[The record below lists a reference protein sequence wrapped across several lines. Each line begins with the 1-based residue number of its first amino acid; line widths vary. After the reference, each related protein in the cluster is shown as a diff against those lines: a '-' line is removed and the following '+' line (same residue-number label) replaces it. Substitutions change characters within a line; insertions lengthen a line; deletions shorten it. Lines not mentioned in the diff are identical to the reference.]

1 MSSMLTSEPF
11 HLARVPSS
19 TGVVHALRADKAV
32 DRTSSPRGQA
42 GAFIMDQTVIG
53 DFGSEGQA
61 RDAEYQLRS
70 AGFTDV
76 DLHSKESITT
86 SEASYGEGSIVGF
99 FRRLFGSETHP
110 DLSEYSTSLESGR
123 WIVVAHADSDD
134 EADRIRVIMESC
146 GASGFEGDERSQARR
161 AQASHTDKLQSS
173 SSQRSAKATEKIPV
187 VEEQLQVGKRV
198 VERGGVRIYM
208 RTSERPVEEKVNLRE
223 QRVLVERRPVDR
235 PATGAD
241 LSDQDRVLEVRT
253 IAEEPVVAKSARV
266 VEEVEIGRDSSEHTE
281 TIRDT
286 VRRKDVEVENLDEGD
301 IQQPVPGS
309 GPRERRPRP

>member
-1 MSSMLTSEPF
+1 
-11 HLARVPSS
+11 
-19 TGVVHALRADKAV
+19 
-32 DRTSSPRGQA
+32 
-42 GAFIMDQTVIG
+42 
-53 DFGSEGQA
+53 
-61 RDAEYQLRS
+61 
-70 AGFTDV
+70 
-76 DLHSKESITT
+76 
-86 SEASYGEGSIVGF
+86 
-99 FRRLFGSETHP
+99 
-110 DLSEYSTSLESGR
+110 
-123 WIVVAHADSDD
+123 
-134 EADRIRVIMESC
+134 
-146 GASGFEGDERSQARR
+146 
-161 AQASHTDKLQSS
+161 
-173 SSQRSAKATEKIPV
+173 
-187 VEEQLQVGKRV
+187 
-198 VERGGVRIYM
+198 M

-286 VRRKDVEVENLDEGD
+286 VRRKDVEVENLDEDD